1 MSGTSDRAEGGETMA
16 EVFVAGVGM
25 TAFGKRSEA
34 LPELMAEAAA
44 MAIQRCGQE
53 VFDAMYVGAMNPEE
67 FSGESNIAAAI
78 TDHLGLWGIP
88 ATRVETA
95 SATGAAALH
104 AAFYAVASG
113 HLRTVLVLAGEKMTH
128 VSTSRTTRILA
139 QVIERYERNCGA
151 SMPAL
156 AAMLSQRYMSRYK
169 ISLPHMQRVLSAVA
183 IKNHVNGSF
192 NPYAHF
198 RTGISYEQYVQSRL
212 VSTPLRLYDCAPIS
226 DGAAAVILTA
236 DPTDIN
242 ISGIGQGTDTL
253 GVRFRDSFTAFRST
267 QMAAKKA
274 YDMAGLGPKDIDF
287 AEVHDAFTPFEVI
300 GTEDLG
306 FFEPGKGARAA
317 EKGSTSV
324 EGELPVNPSGG
335 LKARGHPVGASGLAQ
350 VVELIWQLRH
360 EVDHRRQVP
369 RANIGLAQS
378 TGGLANNNFVTIVER
393 AAQKRVIP
401 VNWESPYRV
410 AVVPSTRPKR
420 DPEAATREG
429 VLQTYTV
436 LYTTPE
442 GFRSPLQIA
451 LIEDDENYVIMAR
464 GRKAQPM
471 RIGTRVIITRI
482 GETYYFF
489 NRSLADKVRVI
500 WRRKYRDLAHHELI
514 KGVYSRLTADIDRV
528 THAIR
533 KRRAS
538 STGIARRR
546 PWSLRARSTA
556 SSIERPK

>member
-1 MSGTSDRAEGGETMA
+1 MA

-25 TAFGKRSEA
+25 TAFGKRTES
-34 LPELMAEAAA
+34 LPELMAEAAETA
-44 MAIQRCGQE
+44 MKHSGREA
-53 VFDAMYVGAMNPEE
+53 FDAIYVGVMNPEE

-78 TDHLGLWGIP
+78 TDHLGLWSLP

-95 SATGAAALH
+95 SATGAAVLQT
-104 AAFYAVASG
+104 AFYAVASG
-113 HLRTVLVLAGEKMTH
+113 YLRNVLVLAGEKMTH
-128 VSTSRTTRILA
+128 LSTSRTTRILA

-156 AAMLSQRYMSRYK
+156 AAMVSQRYMSQYK
-169 ISLPHMQRVLSAVA
+169 ISLPHMQRVLAAVA
-183 IKNHVNGSF
+183 IKNHLNGSR

-198 RTGISYEQYVQSRL
+198 RREISHEQYAQSKI

-226 DGAAAVILTA
+226 DGAAAIILTS
-236 DPTDIN
+236 DPTDVK

-267 QMAAKKA
+267 QVAAKKA
-274 YDMAGLGPKDIDF
+274 YDIAGLRPQDVNF

-317 EKGSTSV
+317 EKGATSI
-324 EGELPVNPSGG
+324 EGEFPVNPSGG

-350 VVELIWQLRH
+350 VVEIVWQLRH
-360 EVDHRRQVP
+360 EVEPRRQVP

-378 TGGLANNNFVTIVER
+378 TGGLANNNFVTILER
-393 AAQKRVIP
+393 ADQKRVIP
-401 VNWESPYRV
+401 VNWESPYQV
-410 AVVPSTRPKR
+410 AVTPSTRPKR
-420 DPEAATREG
+420 DPDAATREG

-451 LIEDDENYVIMAR
+451 LIEDDENFVIMAR
-464 GRKAQPM
+464 GRKAQPI
-471 RIGTRVIITRI
+471 RIGTRVVITRI

-489 NRSLADKVRVI
+489 NRSLADKMRII
-500 WRRKYRDLAHHELI
+500 WRRKYRDLAHHDVV
-514 KGVYSRLTADIDRV
+514 KGFYSRLAADIDRF
-528 THAIR
+528 THAMR
-533 KRRAS
+533 KTRAS
-538 STGIARRR
+538 SAGISGLR
-546 PWSLRARSTA
+546 PWSSRARSTV
-556 SSIERPK
+556 SSTERPK

>member
-1 MSGTSDRAEGGETMA
+1 MA

-25 TAFGKRSEA
+25 TAFGKRSES
-34 LPELMAEAAA
+34 LPALMAQAVE
-44 MAIQRCGQE
+44 MAIKRAGRE
-53 VFDAMYVGAMNPEE
+53 TFDAMYVGVMNPEG

-78 TDHLGLWGIP
+78 TDHLGLWGMP

-113 HLRTVLVLAGEKMTH
+113 YLRTVLVLAGEKMTH
-128 VSTSRTTRILA
+128 LNTSRTTRFLA

-156 AAMLSQRYMSRYK
+156 AAMLSQRYMNQYK

-183 IKNHVNGSF
+183 IKNHFNGAL

-198 RTGISYEQYVQSRL
+198 RTEISYEQYEQSRI

-226 DGAAAVILTA
+226 DGAAAVILSA
-236 DPTDIN
+236 DPTDVK

-267 QMAAKKA
+267 QVAAKRA
-274 YDMAGLGPKDIDF
+274 YDMAGLRPQEIDF

-306 FFEPGKGARAA
+306 FFEPGKGAKAT
-317 EKGSTSV
+317 EKGSTSL
-324 EGELPVNPSGG
+324 EGEFPVNPSGG

-350 VVELIWQLRH
+350 VVEIVWQLRG
-360 EVDHRRQVP
+360 EVEHRRQVP
-369 RANIGLAQS
+369 RANIALAQS
-378 TGGLANNNFVTIVER
+378 TGGLATNNFVTIVER
-393 AAQKRVIP
+393 ADQKRVIP

-410 AVVPSTRPKR
+410 AVTPSTRPKR

-464 GRKAQPM
+464 GRNAQPI
-471 RIGTRVIITRI
+471 RIGTRVVITRI

-489 NRSLADKVRVI
+489 NRSLADKVRI
-500 WRRKYRDLAHHELI
+500 ICRRKYRDLAHHDFI
-514 KGVYSRLTADIDRV
+514 KGFYSRLTADIDRF

-538 STGIARRR
+538 AAGIARLR
-546 PWSLRARSTA
+546 PWSSRVRSTA
-556 SSIERPK
+556 SSTERPK

>member
-1 MSGTSDRAEGGETMA
+1 MA

-25 TAFGKRSEA
+25 TAFGKRSETLA
-34 LPELMAEAAA
+34 ELMAEAAE
-44 MAIQRCGQE
+44 MAIKRSGRQT
-53 VFDAMYVGAMNPEE
+53 FDAMYVGVMNPEE
-67 FSGESNIAAAI
+67 FAGESNIAAAI

-104 AAFYAVASG
+104 TAFYAVGSG
-113 HLRTVLVLAGEKMTH
+113 YLRSVLVLAGEKMTH
-128 VSTSRTTRILA
+128 LSTSRTTRILA

-156 AAMLSQRYMSRYK
+156 AAMLSQRYMSQYR

-183 IKNHVNGSF
+183 IKNHFNGTL

-198 RTGISYEQYVQSRL
+198 RTEISYEQYVQSRI

-226 DGAAAVILTA
+226 DGAAALILTA
-236 DPTDIN
+236 EPTDIK

-267 QMAAKKA
+267 QVAAKKA
-274 YDMAGLGPKDIDF
+274 YDMAGLKPQQIDF

-317 EKGSTSV
+317 EKGSTTL

-335 LKARGHPVGASGLAQ
+335 LKSRGHPVGASGLAQ
-350 VVELIWQLRH
+350 IVELVWQLRH
-360 EVDHRRQVP
+360 EVGTRRQVP
-369 RANIGLAQS
+369 RGSIALAQS

-393 AAQKRVIP
+393 ADRNRVVP
-401 VNWESPYRV
+401 VNWTSAYQV
-410 AVVPSTRPKR
+410 AVIPCARPKR

-436 LYTTPE
+436 LYTVPE

-464 GRKAQPM
+464 GRNAHPM

-489 NRSLADKVRVI
+489 NRSLADKVRII

-514 KGVYSRLTADIDRV
+514 KGFCSRLTADIERF
-528 THAIR
+528 TRAIR
-533 KRRAS
+533 KTRAS
-538 STGIARRR
+538 SAGIARLR
-546 PWSLRARSTA
+546 PWSSRAHSTA
-556 SSIERPK
+556 SSTDRPK

>member
-1 MSGTSDRAEGGETMA
+1 
-16 EVFVAGVGM
+16 M
-25 TAFGKRSEA
+25 TAFGKRHES
-34 LPELMAEAAA
+34 LPELMAEAAEK
-44 MAIQRCGQE
+44 AIKGSGRE
-53 VFDAMYVGAMNPEE
+53 TFDGMYVGVMNPEE
-67 FSGESNIAAAI
+67 FSGESNIAAVI
-78 TDHLGLWGIP
+78 TDHLGRWGLP

-113 HLRTVLVLAGEKMTH
+113 YLRSVLVLAGEKMTH
-128 VSTSRTTRILA
+128 LSTSRTTRILA

-156 AAMLSQRYMSRYK
+156 AAMLSQRYMSQYK

-183 IKNHVNGSF
+183 IKNHANGVLNS
-192 NPYAHF
+192 YAHF
-198 RTGISYEQYVQSRL
+198 RTEISYEQYEQSRI

-226 DGAAAVILTA
+226 DGAAAVILTS
-236 DPTDIN
+236 DPTDLKV
-242 ISGIGQGTDTL
+242 SGIGQGTDTL

-267 QMAAKKA
+267 QVAAKKA
-274 YDMAGLGPKDIDF
+274 YDMAGLRPQEIDF

-317 EKGSTSV
+317 EKGSTSL
-324 EGELPVNPSGG
+324 EGEFPVNPSGG

-350 VVELIWQLRH
+350 IVELVWQIRH
-360 EVDHRRQVP
+360 EVEKPRQVP
-369 RANIGLAQS
+369 RANIALAQS

-393 AAQKRVIP
+393 ADQKRVIP

-410 AVVPSTRPKR
+410 AVAPSTRPKR

-436 LYTTPE
+436 LYTAPE

-451 LIEDDENYVIMAR
+451 LIEDDEDFVIMAR
-464 GRKAQPM
+464 GRNVQPI

-482 GETYYFF
+482 GDTYYFF
-489 NRSLADKVRVI
+489 NRSLADKVRII
-500 WRRKYRDLAHHELI
+500 WRRKYRDLVHHDVV
-514 KGVYSRLTADIDRV
+514 KGFYARLTADIDRF
-528 THAIR
+528 TQAIR
-533 KRRAS
+533 KTQAP
-538 STGIARRR
+538 STRIARLRS
-546 PWSLRARSTA
+546 WSSRARSMV
-556 SSIERPK
+556 SSTERPK

>member
-1 MSGTSDRAEGGETMA
+1 MA
-16 EVFVAGVGM
+16 EVFVLGVGM
-25 TAFGKRSEA
+25 TAFGKRSET
-34 LPELMAEAAA
+34 LPELMAEAA
-44 MAIQRCGQE
+44 E
-53 VFDAMYVGAMNPEE
+53 VALKRSGRETLDAMYVGVMNPEE

-78 TDHLGLWGIP
+78 TDYLGLWGLP

-113 HLRTVLVLAGEKMTH
+113 YLRSVLVLAGEKMTH
-128 VSTSRTTRILA
+128 LGTSRTTRLLA

-156 AAMLSQRYMSRYK
+156 AAMLSQRYMSQYK

-183 IKNHVNGSF
+183 IKNHFNGTL
-192 NPYAHF
+192 NPLAHF
-198 RTGISYEQYVQSRL
+198 RNEISYEQYEQSRI

-226 DGAAAVILTA
+226 DGAAAVILTS
-236 DPTDIN
+236 DPTDVK

-267 QMAAKKA
+267 QLAAKKA
-274 YDMAGLGPKDIDF
+274 YDMAGLRPQDIDF

-317 EKGSTSV
+317 ERGGTSL
-324 EGELPVNPSGG
+324 EGEIPVNPSGG

-350 VVELIWQLRH
+350 IVEIVWQLRH
-360 EVDHRRQVP
+360 EVEPRRQVP
-369 RANIGLAQS
+369 QSNIGLAQS
-378 TGGLANNNFVTIVER
+378 TGGLATNNFVTVVER
-393 AAQKRVIP
+393 ADQKRVIP
-401 VNWESPYRV
+401 VNWQSPYQVVV
-410 AVVPSTRPKR
+410 APSARPKR

-429 VLQTYTV
+429 ILQTYTV

-451 LIEDDENYVIMAR
+451 LIEDDENFVIMAR
-464 GRKAQPM
+464 GRNAEPI

-489 NRSLADKVRVI
+489 NRSLADKVRII
-500 WRRKYRDLAHHELI
+500 WRRKYRDLTHHDLV
-514 KGVYSRLTADIDRV
+514 KGFYSRLTADIDRF
-528 THAIR
+528 TRAIY
-533 KRRAS
+533 KTRAS
-538 STGIARRR
+538 SAGIARLK
-546 PWSLRARSTA
+546 PWSSRVRSTA
-556 SSIERPK
+556 SSTERPK

>member
-1 MSGTSDRAEGGETMA
+1 MA

-25 TAFGKRSEA
+25 TAFGKRSET
-34 LPELMAEAAA
+34 LPELMAEAA
-44 MAIQRCGQE
+44 E
-53 VFDAMYVGAMNPEE
+53 VALKRSGRETLDAMYVGVMNPEE

-78 TDHLGLWGIP
+78 TDYLGLWGLP

-113 HLRTVLVLAGEKMTH
+113 YLRSVLVLAGEKMTH
-128 VSTSRTTRILA
+128 LSTSRTTRILA

-156 AAMLSQRYMSRYK
+156 AAMLSQRYMSQYK

-183 IKNHVNGSF
+183 IKNHFNGAR

-198 RTGISYEQYVQSRL
+198 RTEISYEQYEQSRI

-226 DGAAAVILTA
+226 DGAAAVILTS
-236 DPTDIN
+236 DPTDLK

-267 QMAAKKA
+267 QLAAKKA
-274 YDMAGLGPKDIDF
+274 YDMAGLKPQDIDF

-317 EKGSTSV
+317 EKGGTSL
-324 EGELPVNPSGG
+324 EGEFPVNPSGG

-350 VVELIWQLRH
+350 IVEIVWQLRR
-360 EVDHRRQVP
+360 EVEARRQVP
-369 RANIGLAQS
+369 RSHIGLAQS

-393 AAQKRVIP
+393 ADQQRVIP
-401 VNWESPYRV
+401 VNWQSPYQV
-410 AVVPSTRPKR
+410 AVTPSARPKR

-451 LIEDDENYVIMAR
+451 LIEDDENFVIMAR
-464 GRKAQPM
+464 GRNAQPI

-489 NRSLADKVRVI
+489 NRSLADKVRII
-500 WRRKYRDLAHHELI
+500 WRRKYRDLAHHDLV
-514 KGVYSRLTADIDRV
+514 KGFYSRLTADIDRF
-528 THAIR
+528 THAIH
-533 KRRAS
+533 KTRAS
-538 STGIARRR
+538 SVGIARLK
-546 PWSLRARSTA
+546 PWSSRARSTV
-556 SSIERPK
+556 SSTERPK

>member
-1 MSGTSDRAEGGETMA
+1 MV

-25 TAFGKRSEA
+25 TAFGKRIES
-34 LPELMAEAAA
+34 LPELMAEAAE
-44 MAIQRCGQE
+44 MAIKHSGRE
-53 VFDAMYVGAMNPEE
+53 AVDAMYVGAMNPEE

-113 HLRTVLVLAGEKMTH
+113 YLRHVLVLAGEKMTH
-128 VSTSRTTRILA
+128 LSTSRTTRILA

-156 AAMLSQRYMSRYK
+156 AAMVSQRYMNQYK

-183 IKNHVNGSF
+183 VKNHLNGSR

-198 RTGISYEQYVQSRL
+198 RREISHEQYVQSRV

-226 DGAAAVILTA
+226 DGAAAIILTS
-236 DPTDIN
+236 DPTDVK

-253 GVRFRDSFTAFRST
+253 GIRFRDSFTAFRST
-267 QMAAKKA
+267 QVAAKKA
-274 YDMAGLGPKDIDF
+274 YDMAGLRPQDIDF

-300 GTEDLG
+300 GSEDLG

-317 EKGSTSV
+317 EKGETGI
-324 EGELPVNPSGG
+324 EGEMPINPSGG

-350 VVELIWQLRH
+350 VVEVVWQLRRDV
-360 EVDHRRQVP
+360 EPRRQVP

-378 TGGLANNNFVTIVER
+378 TGGLANNNFVTILER
-393 AAQKRVIP
+393 ADQQRVIP
-401 VNWESPYRV
+401 VNWESPYQV
-410 AVVPSTRPKR
+410 AVTPSARPKR
-420 DPEAATREG
+420 DPDAATHEG

-464 GRKAQPM
+464 GRRAQPL
-471 RIGTRVIITRI
+471 RIGTRVVITRI

-489 NRSLADKVRVI
+489 NRSLADKVRI
-500 WRRKYRDLAHHELI
+500 LWRRKYRDLAHHDLV
-514 KGVYSRLTADIDRV
+514 KGLYSRLTADIDRFADV
-528 THAIR
+528 IR
-533 KRRAS
+533 KTRTS
-538 STGIARRR
+538 STGTSGLK
-546 PWSLRARSTA
+546 PWSSRARSTA
-556 SSIERPK
+556 SSTERPKSHWR

>member
-1 MSGTSDRAEGGETMA
+1 MA

-25 TAFGKRSEA
+25 TAFGKRNET
-34 LPELMAEAAA
+34 LPELMAEAA
-44 MAIQRCGQE
+44 E
-53 VFDAMYVGAMNPEE
+53 VALKRSGRGMLDAMYVGVMNPEE

-78 TDHLGLWGIP
+78 TDHLGLWGLP
-88 ATRVETA
+88 AMRVETA

-113 HLRTVLVLAGEKMTH
+113 YLRSVLVLAGEKMTH
-128 VSTSRTTRILA
+128 LSTSRTTRILA

-156 AAMLSQRYMSRYK
+156 AAMLSQRYMSQYK

-183 IKNHVNGSF
+183 IKNHFNGAL

-198 RTGISYEQYVQSRL
+198 RTEISYEQYEQSRI

-226 DGAAAVILTA
+226 DGSAAVILTSN
-236 DPTDIN
+236 PTDIK
-242 ISGIGQGTDTL
+242 IGGIGQGTDTL

-267 QMAAKKA
+267 QLAAKKA
-274 YDMAGLGPKDIDF
+274 YDMAGLRPQDIDF

-306 FFEPGKGARAA
+306 FFEPGKGTRAA
-317 EKGSTSV
+317 EKGDTSL
-324 EGELPVNPSGG
+324 EGEFPVNPSGG

-350 VVELIWQLRH
+350 IVEIVWQLRG
-360 EVDHRRQVP
+360 EVDARRQVP
-369 RANIGLAQS
+369 RSTIGLAQS

-393 AAQKRVIP
+393 ANQKRVIP
-401 VNWESPYRV
+401 VNWESPYQV
-410 AVVPSTRPKR
+410 AVAPSARPKR

-451 LIEDDENYVIMAR
+451 LIEDDENFVIMAR
-464 GRKAQPM
+464 GRNAQPI

-489 NRSLADKVRVI
+489 NRSLADKVRI
-500 WRRKYRDLAHHELI
+500 LWRRKYRDLAHHDLI
-514 KGVYSRLTADIDRV
+514 KGFYSRLTADIDRF
-528 THAIR
+528 TDAIH
-533 KRRAS
+533 KSRRS
-538 STGIARRR
+538 SAGIARLK
-546 PWSLRARSTA
+546 PWSSRVRSTV
-556 SSIERPK
+556 SSTERPK

>member
-1 MSGTSDRAEGGETMA
+1 MA
-16 EVFVAGVGM
+16 EVFVVGVGM
-25 TAFGKRSEA
+25 TAFGKRSET
-34 LPELMAEAAA
+34 LPELMAEAAEA
-44 MAIQRCGQE
+44 ALKRSGRE
-53 VFDAMYVGAMNPEE
+53 TLDAMYVGVMNPEE
-67 FSGESNIAAAI
+67 FSGQSNIAAAI
-78 TDHLGLWGIP
+78 TDYLGLWGLP
-88 ATRVETA
+88 AIRVETA

-113 HLRTVLVLAGEKMTH
+113 YLRSVLVLAGEKMTH
-128 VSTSRTTRILA
+128 LSTSRTTRILA

-156 AAMLSQRYMSRYK
+156 AAMLSQRYMSQYK

-183 IKNHVNGSF
+183 IKNHFNGAL

-198 RTGISYEQYVQSRL
+198 RTEISYEQYAQSRM

-226 DGAAAVILTA
+226 DGAAAVVLTS
-236 DPTDIN
+236 DPTDIK

-267 QMAAKKA
+267 QLAAKKA
-274 YDMAGLGPKDIDF
+274 YDMAGLGPQDINF

-317 EKGSTSV
+317 EQGGTSL
-324 EGELPVNPSGG
+324 EGEFPVNPSGG

-350 VVELIWQLRH
+350 IVEIVWQLRH
-360 EVDHRRQVP
+360 EVDARRQVP
-369 RANIGLAQS
+369 QSHIGLAQS

-393 AAQKRVIP
+393 ADQKRVIP
-401 VNWESPYRV
+401 VNWQSPYQV
-410 AVVPSTRPKR
+410 AVTPSSRPKH
-420 DPEAATREG
+420 DPEAATHEG

-451 LIEDDENYVIMAR
+451 LIEDNENFVIMAR
-464 GRKAQPM
+464 GRSAEPI

-482 GETYYFF
+482 GETYHFF
-489 NRSLADKVRVI
+489 NRSLGDKVRI
-500 WRRKYRDLAHHELI
+500 LWRRKYRDLAHHDFVR
-514 KGVYSRLTADIDRV
+514 GFYSRLTADIDRF
-528 THAIR
+528 THAIYKTR
-533 KRRAS
+533 VS
-538 STGIARRR
+538 SAGIARLK
-546 PWSLRARSTA
+546 PWSSRVRSTVA
-556 SSIERPK
+556 STERPK

>member
-1 MSGTSDRAEGGETMA
+1 MA
-16 EVFVAGVGM
+16 EVFVLGVGM
-25 TAFGKRSEA
+25 TAFGKRSET
-34 LPELMAEAAA
+34 LPELMAEAA
-44 MAIQRCGQE
+44 E
-53 VFDAMYVGAMNPEE
+53 VALKRSGRETLDAMYVGVMNPEE

-78 TDHLGLWGIP
+78 TDYLGLWGLP

-113 HLRTVLVLAGEKMTH
+113 YLRSVLVLAGEKMTH
-128 VSTSRTTRILA
+128 LSTSRTTRILA

-169 ISLPHMQRVLSAVA
+169 ISLPHMQRVLAAVA
-183 IKNHVNGSF
+183 IKNHVNGAL

-198 RTGISYEQYVQSRL
+198 RTEISYEQYEKSRII
-212 VSTPLRLYDCAPIS
+212 STPLRLYDCAPIS
-226 DGAAAVILTA
+226 DGAAAVILTS
-236 DPTDIN
+236 DPTDIK

-267 QMAAKKA
+267 QLAAKKA
-274 YDMAGLGPKDIDF
+274 YDMAGLRPQDINF

-317 EKGSTSV
+317 EKGDTSL
-324 EGELPVNPSGG
+324 EGEFPVNPSGG

-350 VVELIWQLRH
+350 IVEIVWQLRR
-360 EVDHRRQVP
+360 EVEARRQVP
-369 RANIGLAQS
+369 QSNIGLAQS

-393 AAQKRVIP
+393 ADQKRVIP
-401 VNWESPYRV
+401 VNWQSPYQ
-410 AVVPSTRPKR
+410 VVVTPSTRPKR
-420 DPEAATREG
+420 DPETATREG

-436 LYTTPE
+436 LYTAPE

-451 LIEDDENYVIMAR
+451 LIEDDENFVIMAR
-464 GRKAQPM
+464 GRNAEPI

-489 NRSLADKVRVI
+489 NRSFADKVRII
-500 WRRKYRDLAHHELI
+500 WRRKYRDLAHHDLL
-514 KGVYSRLTADIDRV
+514 KGLYSRLTADIDRF
-528 THAIR
+528 THAIY
-533 KRRAS
+533 KTRAS
-538 STGIARRR
+538 SAGIARLK
-546 PWSLRARSTA
+546 PWSSRVHSTV
-556 SSIERPK
+556 SSTERPK

>member
-1 MSGTSDRAEGGETMA
+1 MV

-25 TAFGKRSEA
+25 TAFGKRTES
-34 LPELMAEAAA
+34 LPELMAEAAETA
-44 MAIQRCGQE
+44 MKHSGRE
-53 VFDAMYVGAMNPEE
+53 MFDAMYVGVMNPEE

-78 TDHLGLWGIP
+78 TDHLGLWSLP

-95 SATGAAALH
+95 SATGAAVLQT
-104 AAFYAVASG
+104 AFYAVASG
-113 HLRTVLVLAGEKMTH
+113 YLRNVLVLAGEKMTH
-128 VSTSRTTRILA
+128 LSTSRTTRILA

-156 AAMLSQRYMSRYK
+156 AAMLSQRYMSQYK
-169 ISLPHMQRVLSAVA
+169 ISLPHMQRVLAAVA
-183 IKNHVNGSF
+183 IKNHLNGSR

-198 RTGISYEQYVQSRL
+198 RREISHEQYTQSKI

-226 DGAAAVILTA
+226 DGAAAIILTS
-236 DPTDIN
+236 DPTDVK

-267 QMAAKKA
+267 QVAAKKA
-274 YDMAGLGPKDIDF
+274 YDMAGLRPQDVNF

-306 FFEPGKGARAA
+306 FFEPGRGARAA
-317 EKGSTSV
+317 EKGATSI
-324 EGELPVNPSGG
+324 EGEFPVNPSGG

-350 VVELIWQLRH
+350 VVEIVWQLRH
-360 EVDHRRQVP
+360 EVEPRRQVT

-378 TGGLANNNFVTIVER
+378 TGGLANNNFVTILER
-393 AAQKRVIP
+393 ADQKRVIP
-401 VNWESPYRV
+401 VNWESPYQV
-410 AVVPSTRPKR
+410 AVTPSSRPKR
-420 DPEAATREG
+420 DPDAATREG

-451 LIEDDENYVIMAR
+451 LIEDDENFVIMAR
-464 GRKAQPM
+464 GRKAQPI
-471 RIGTRVIITRI
+471 RIGTRVVITRI

-489 NRSLADKVRVI
+489 NRSLADKMRII
-500 WRRKYRDLAHHELI
+500 WRRKYRDLAHHDMV
-514 KGVYSRLTADIDRV
+514 KGFYSRLAADIDRF
-528 THAIR
+528 THAMR
-533 KRRAS
+533 KTRAS
-538 STGIARRR
+538 SAGISRLR
-546 PWSLRARSTA
+546 PWSSRARSTA
-556 SSIERPK
+556 SSTERPK

>member
-1 MSGTSDRAEGGETMA
+1 MA

-25 TAFGKRSEA
+25 TAFGKRRET
-34 LPELMAEAAA
+34 LPELTAEAAE
-44 MAIQRCGQE
+44 MALKRSGRE
-53 VFDAMYVGAMNPEE
+53 MLDAMYVGVMNPEE
-67 FSGESNIAAAI
+67 FSGESNIAAGI
-78 TDHLGLWGIP
+78 IDYLGLWGLP
-88 ATRVETA
+88 ATRVETG

-113 HLRTVLVLAGEKMTH
+113 YLRSVLVLAGEKMTH
-128 VSTSRTTRILA
+128 LSTSRTTRILA

-156 AAMLSQRYMSRYK
+156 AAMLSQRYMSQYK
-169 ISLPHMQRVLSAVA
+169 LSLPHMQRVLSAVA
-183 IKNHVNGSF
+183 IKNHFNGAL

-198 RTGISYEQYVQSRL
+198 RSEISYEQYEQSRI

-226 DGAAAVILTA
+226 DGAAAVILTS
-236 DPTDIN
+236 DPTDIK

-267 QMAAKKA
+267 QLAAKKA
-274 YDMAGLGPKDIDF
+274 YDMAGLRPQDIDF

-317 EKGSTSV
+317 ERGGTSL
-324 EGELPVNPSGG
+324 EGEFPVNPSGG

-350 VVELIWQLRH
+350 IVEIVWQLRH
-360 EVDHRRQVP
+360 EVEARRQVP
-369 RANIGLAQS
+369 QSNIGLAQS
-378 TGGLANNNFVTIVER
+378 TGGLATNNFVTIVER
-393 AAQKRVIP
+393 ANQKRVIP
-401 VNWESPYRV
+401 VNWQSPYQV
-410 AVVPSTRPKR
+410 AVIPSARPKR

-429 VLQTYTV
+429 ILQTYTV
-436 LYTTPE
+436 LYTAPE

-451 LIEDDENYVIMAR
+451 LIEDDENFVIMAR
-464 GRKAQPM
+464 GRNAQPI

-489 NRSLADKVRVI
+489 NRRLADKVRII
-500 WRRKYRDLAHHELI
+500 WRRKYRDLAHHDLI
-514 KGVYSRLTADIDRV
+514 KGIYSRLTADIDRF

-533 KRRAS
+533 KTRAS
-538 STGIARRR
+538 SAGIARLK
-546 PWSLRARSTA
+546 PWPSRARSTISA
-556 SSIERPK
+556 TERPK

>member
-1 MSGTSDRAEGGETMA
+1 MA

-25 TAFGKRSEA
+25 TAFGKRHES
-34 LPELMAEAAA
+34 LPELMAEAAEK
-44 MAIQRCGQE
+44 AIKGSGRE
-53 VFDAMYVGAMNPEE
+53 TFDGMYVGVMNPEE
-67 FSGESNIAAAI
+67 FSGESNIAAVI
-78 TDHLGLWGIP
+78 TDHLGLWGLP

-113 HLRTVLVLAGEKMTH
+113 YLRSVLVLAGEKMTH
-128 VSTSRTTRILA
+128 LSTSRTTRILA

-156 AAMLSQRYMSRYK
+156 AAMLSQRYMSQYK

-183 IKNHVNGSF
+183 IKNHANGVLNS
-192 NPYAHF
+192 YAHF
-198 RTGISYEQYVQSRL
+198 RTEISYEQYEQSRI

-226 DGAAAVILTA
+226 DGAAAVILTS
-236 DPTDIN
+236 DPTDLKV
-242 ISGIGQGTDTL
+242 SGIGQGTDTL

-267 QMAAKKA
+267 QVAAKKA
-274 YDMAGLGPKDIDF
+274 YDMAGLRPQEIDF

-317 EKGSTSV
+317 EKGSTSL
-324 EGELPVNPSGG
+324 EGEFPVNPSGG

-350 VVELIWQLRH
+350 IVELVWQIRH
-360 EVDHRRQVP
+360 EVEKPRQVP
-369 RANIGLAQS
+369 RANIALAQS

-393 AAQKRVIP
+393 ADQKRVIP

-410 AVVPSTRPKR
+410 AVAPSTRPKR

-436 LYTTPE
+436 LYTAPE

-451 LIEDDENYVIMAR
+451 LIEDDEDFVIMAR
-464 GRKAQPM
+464 GRNVQPI

-489 NRSLADKVRVI
+489 NRSLADKVRII
-500 WRRKYRDLAHHELI
+500 WRRKYRDLVHHDVV
-514 KGVYSRLTADIDRV
+514 KGFYARLTADIDRF

-533 KRRAS
+533 KTQAP
-538 STGIARRR
+538 STGIARLRS
-546 PWSLRARSTA
+546 WSSRARSMV
-556 SSIERPK
+556 SSTERPR

>member
-1 MSGTSDRAEGGETMA
+1 MA
-16 EVFVAGVGM
+16 EVFVLGVGM
-25 TAFGKRSEA
+25 TAFGKRSET
-34 LPELMAEAAA
+34 LPELMAEAA
-44 MAIQRCGQE
+44 E
-53 VFDAMYVGAMNPEE
+53 VALKRSGRETLDAMYVGVMNPEE
-67 FSGESNIAAAI
+67 FSGESNIAAAV
-78 TDHLGLWGIP
+78 TDYLGLWGLP

-113 HLRTVLVLAGEKMTH
+113 YLRSVLVLAGEKMTH
-128 VSTSRTTRILA
+128 LSTSRTTRILA

-183 IKNHVNGSF
+183 IKNHFNGAL

-198 RTGISYEQYVQSRL
+198 RTEISYEQYEKSRI

-226 DGAAAVILTA
+226 DGAAAVILTS
-236 DPTDIN
+236 DPTDIK

-267 QMAAKKA
+267 QLAAKKA
-274 YDMAGLGPKDIDF
+274 YDMAGLRPQDINF

-317 EKGSTSV
+317 EKGGTSL
-324 EGELPVNPSGG
+324 EGEFPVNPSGG

-350 VVELIWQLRH
+350 IVEIVWQLRR
-360 EVDHRRQVP
+360 EVEARRQVP
-369 RANIGLAQS
+369 QSNIGLAQS

-393 AAQKRVIP
+393 ADQKRVIP
-401 VNWESPYRV
+401 VNWQSPYQ
-410 AVVPSTRPKR
+410 VVVSPSTRPKR

-436 LYTTPE
+436 LYTAPE

-451 LIEDDENYVIMAR
+451 LIEDDENFVIMAR
-464 GRKAQPM
+464 GRNAEPI

-489 NRSLADKVRVI
+489 NRSLADKVRII
-500 WRRKYRDLAHHELI
+500 WRRKYRDLAHHDLL
-514 KGVYSRLTADIDRV
+514 KGFYFRLTADIDRF
-528 THAIR
+528 THAIY
-533 KRRAS
+533 KTRAS
-538 STGIARRR
+538 SAGIARLK
-546 PWSLRARSTA
+546 PWSSRVHSTV
-556 SSIERPK
+556 SSTERPK

>member
-1 MSGTSDRAEGGETMA
+1 
-16 EVFVAGVGM
+16 
-25 TAFGKRSEA
+25 
-34 LPELMAEAAA
+34 MAEAA
-44 MAIQRCGQE
+44 E
-53 VFDAMYVGAMNPEE
+53 VALKRSGREALDAMYVGVMNPEE

-78 TDHLGLWGIP
+78 TDYLGLWGLP

-113 HLRTVLVLAGEKMTH
+113 YLRSVLVLAGEKMTH
-128 VSTSRTTRILA
+128 LSTSRTTRILA

-156 AAMLSQRYMSRYK
+156 AAMLSQRYMNQYK
-169 ISLPHMQRVLSAVA
+169 LSLAHMQRVLSAVA
-183 IKNHVNGSF
+183 IKNHSNGVL

-198 RTGISYEQYVQSRL
+198 RTELSYEQYEQSRI

-226 DGAAAVILTA
+226 DGAAAVVLTS
-236 DPTDIN
+236 DPTDIK

-267 QMAAKKA
+267 QLAAKKA
-274 YDMAGLGPKDIDF
+274 YDMAGLRPQDIDF

-306 FFEPGKGARAA
+306 FFEPGKGAKAVER
-317 EKGSTSV
+317 GDTSL
-324 EGELPVNPSGG
+324 EGEFPVNPSGG

-350 VVELIWQLRH
+350 IVEIVWQLRH
-360 EVDHRRQVP
+360 EVEPRRQLP
-369 RANIGLAQS
+369 RSTIGLAQS
-378 TGGLANNNFVTIVER
+378 TGGLATNNFVTILER
-393 AAQKRVIP
+393 ADQKRVTP
-401 VNWESPYRV
+401 VNWRSPYQV
-410 AVVPSTRPKR
+410 AVTPAARPKR
-420 DPEAATREG
+420 DPQAATREG

-451 LIEDDENYVIMAR
+451 LIEDEENFVIMAR
-464 GRKAQPM
+464 GRNAQPI
-471 RIGTRVIITRI
+471 RIGARVLITRI

-489 NRSLADKVRVI
+489 NRSLADKVRII
-500 WRRKYRDLAHHELI
+500 WRRKYRDLAHHDLV
-514 KGVYSRLTADIDRV
+514 KGFYSRLTADIDRF
-528 THAIR
+528 THAIH
-533 KRRAS
+533 KKRAS
-538 STGIARRR
+538 SAGIARLK
-546 PWSLRARSTA
+546 PWSSRVRSTV
-556 SSIERPK
+556 SSTERPK

>member
-1 MSGTSDRAEGGETMA
+1 MA

-25 TAFGKRSEA
+25 TAFGKRAES
-34 LPELMAEAAA
+34 LPELMAEAA
-44 MAIQRCGQE
+44 E
-53 VFDAMYVGAMNPEE
+53 VAVKRSGREAFDAMYVGVMNPEE

-78 TDHLGLWGIP
+78 TDHLGLWGLP

-95 SATGAAALH
+95 SATGAAALQ

-113 HLRTVLVLAGEKMTH
+113 YLRNVLVLAGEKMTH
-128 VSTSRTTRILA
+128 LSTSRTTRILA

-156 AAMLSQRYMSRYK
+156 AAMVSQRYMSQYK
-169 ISLPHMQRVLSAVA
+169 ISLPHMQRVLAAVA
-183 IKNHVNGSF
+183 IKNHLNGSR
-192 NPYAHF
+192 NAYAHF
-198 RTGISYEQYVQSRL
+198 RSEISQEQYARSKI

-226 DGAAAVILTA
+226 DGAAAIILTS
-236 DPTDIN
+236 DPTDVK

-267 QMAAKKA
+267 QVAAKKA
-274 YDMAGLGPKDIDF
+274 YDMAGLRPQDVNF

-306 FFEPGKGARAA
+306 LFEPGKGARAA
-317 EKGSTSV
+317 EKGATSI
-324 EGELPVNPSGG
+324 EGECPVNPSGG

-350 VVELIWQLRH
+350 VVEIVWQLRH
-360 EVDHRRQVP
+360 EVEPQRQVP

-378 TGGLANNNFVTIVER
+378 TGGLANNNFVTILER
-393 AAQKRVIP
+393 ADQKRVVP
-401 VNWESPYRV
+401 VNWESPYQV
-410 AVVPSTRPKR
+410 AVTPSTRPKR
-420 DPEAATREG
+420 DPDAATREG

-451 LIEDDENYVIMAR
+451 LIEDDENFVIMAR
-464 GRKAQPM
+464 GRKAQPI
-471 RIGTRVIITRI
+471 RIGTRVVITRI

-489 NRSLADKVRVI
+489 NRSLADKVRII
-500 WRRKYRDLAHHELI
+500 WRRKYRDLAHHDVV
-514 KGVYSRLTADIDRV
+514 KGFYSRLATDIDRF
-528 THAIR
+528 THAVR
-533 KRRAS
+533 KTRAS
-538 STGIARRR
+538 SAGISGLR
-546 PWSLRARSTA
+546 PWSSRARSTA
-556 SSIERPK
+556 SSTERPK